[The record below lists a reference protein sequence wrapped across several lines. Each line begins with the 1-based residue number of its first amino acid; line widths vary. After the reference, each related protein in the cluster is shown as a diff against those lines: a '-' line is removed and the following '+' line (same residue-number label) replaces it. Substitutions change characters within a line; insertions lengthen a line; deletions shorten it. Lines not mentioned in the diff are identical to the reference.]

1 MLSPSFTR
9 RWRSRL
15 LSAALITFSGL
26 TLGAAEWVFDPT
38 RLVAGSVPDTFQPAL
53 TGSGPPPKWQLVA
66 VEATSQFESLTD
78 RSTALTKQVV
88 LTETSNDPT
97 DERFPLLVLEQES
110 FGDFTATLDFRLV
123 GGRMSRMGG
132 LAFRYQNPSNYYVL
146 RASALGNTFRFYKV
160 VEGIRSDPIGPEL
173 PIPSDTWHTLEVQC
187 RGNQIDCRFNGAQA
201 IPTLTDT
208 TFLRGRLALWTKSD
222 SQIHIRRLRVEYDA
236 IRTLP
241 DALVRRAMDQHPR
254 LLSITIF
261 GPRDGQVE
269 ALASSDPE
277 RVGKNGGDAEA
288 RALSEGQISA
298 GSTRD
303 HAAAVFPLRDRNGD
317 ALFAVRL
324 HLRTFAGQTDNN
336 IAARGRL
343 ILNDLEQWT
352 RSADPDNP

>member
-1 MLSPSFTR
+1 MLSPSFSS

-15 LSAALITFSGL
+15 LSVALIASSL
-26 TLGAAEWVFDPT
+26 LPLGAAEWVFDPT
-38 RLVAGSVPDTFQPAL
+38 RLVAGSVPDTFRPSL
-53 TGSGPPPKWQLVA
+53 TGSGPPPAWQLVA

-78 RSTALTKQVV
+78 RSTALTREVV
-88 LTETSNDPT
+88 LTETSQDPT
-97 DERFPLLVLEQES
+97 DERFPLLVLEEET

-123 GGRMSRMGG
+123 GGRVARMGG

-173 PIPSDTWHTLEVQC
+173 PVPSDTWHTLEVQC
-187 RGNQIDCRFNGAQA
+187 RGNQIDCRFNGAQV

-208 TFLRGRLALWTKSD
+208 TFLRGRLAFWTKSD
-222 SQIHIRRLRVEYDA
+222 SQVHIRRLRVQYDA

-241 DALVRRAMDQHPR
+241 DRLVRRAQEQHPR
-254 LLSITIF
+254 LLSITIY
-261 GPRDGQVE
+261 GTRGGQVQ

-277 RVGKNGGDAEA
+277 RVGRTGGDSEV
-288 RALSEGQISA
+288 RALAEGTISA

-317 ALFAVRL
+317 TLFAVRL

-343 ILNDLEQWT
+343 ILNDLEAWT
-352 RSADPDNP
+352 RSADPDQP